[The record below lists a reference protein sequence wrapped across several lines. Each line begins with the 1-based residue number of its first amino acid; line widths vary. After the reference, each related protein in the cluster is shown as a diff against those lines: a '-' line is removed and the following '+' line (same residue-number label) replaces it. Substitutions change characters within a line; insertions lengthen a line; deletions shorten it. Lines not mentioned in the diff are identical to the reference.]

1 MINYLSVEI
10 KNIKNIKFAKLDLP
24 YVPDVYVIAGTNG
37 SGKST
42 IMNALAQNIK
52 NSLEELDTPDYDR
65 NASSVKL
72 SLNGKSDEWVPKER
86 VNYKWWT
93 KTNKAP
99 ILKKNIINGFY
110 EGSIFYGTRF
120 KQWQATSDLQKQP
133 GFENL
138 LMNAS
143 SFVVE
148 KLSYILHGNKE
159 HYHDLKIL
167 TNTGVAR
174 QKGFRGMPYFYN
186 TPKGIISQYQM
197 SSGECMLISLL
208 DFVFTSF
215 IQKRNKKTPSSIEN
229 YLFLIDEVE
238 LALHP
243 SAVHR
248 LYKFAKEEL
257 CELYKAIVIFS
268 THSQEV
274 IRRVSANNLF
284 YIENKNGVIEV
295 TNPCYPNYAIRELYT
310 NFGHDFVLLV
320 EDNLTRIL
328 VERIFIEENL
338 YKSKLYYVLPI
349 GGWKNVMDTYLDMIR
364 RDMVGFSTKLICVI
378 DGDVEN
384 KVKDYIKKNKDYENI
399 PILFLPF
406 PSIEKYL
413 HKKILIESD
422 STFIKEFGDKYLRV
436 KSLSSIINDFRTKYT
451 SWKEESLNKKFYDE
465 IIFEITSNGVKEEAF
480 LDSFSKDIYSKVN
493 FDKFRTNLKQKI
505 PY

>member
-1 MINYLSVEI
+1 VINYLSLEI
-10 KNIKNIKFAKLDLP
+10 DNIKNIKKVNLDIP
-24 YVPDVYVIAGTNG
+24 YVPDVYVLAGTNG

-42 IMNALAQNIK
+42 IMNALAQTIR
-52 NSLEELDTPDYDR
+52 NSLEELDTPDYDK
-65 NASSVKL
+65 NTSKVKI
-72 SLNGKSDEWVPKER
+72 SLDGISDEWAPQD
-86 VNYKWWT
+86 NSYYKWGTRT
-93 KTNKAP
+93 KRKPN
-99 ILKKNIINGFY
+99 LKDKIHGFY

-120 KQWQATSDLQKQP
+120 KEWQATSDLQKQN
-133 GFENL
+133 GFENQL
-138 LMNAS
+138 VNAS
-143 SFVVE
+143 DFVVE

-159 HYHDLKIL
+159 HYHSLKRL
-167 TNTGVAR
+167 TNISLANER
-174 QKGFRGMPYFYN
+174 GFKGMPYFYS

-208 DFVFTSF
+208 HFVFNSF
-215 IQKRNKKTPSSIEN
+215 VRKRKKGRAAPIEN
-229 YLFLIDEVE
+229 YLILIDEVE

-284 YIENKNGVIEV
+284 FIENKDGYIEV

-320 EDNLTRIL
+320 EDDLTRIL

-338 YKSKLYYVLPI
+338 YKSKLYFILPI
-349 GGWKNVMDTYLDMIR
+349 GGWKNVMDTYLDMVR

-384 KVKDYIKKNKDYENI
+384 KVKEYISRNKDYEGI
-399 PILFLPF
+399 PILFLPL

-422 STFIKEFGDKYLRV
+422 SSFIKDFGDKYLRV
-436 KSLSSIINDFRTKYT
+436 KSLSSIINDFRSKY
-451 SWKEESLNKKFYDE
+451 SLWKDENMNKRFYDE
-465 IIFEITSNGVKEEAF
+465 IIFEITSNGVKEDAF
-480 LDSFSKDIYSKVN
+480 LDSFSKDIYDRVN
-493 FDKFRTNLKQKI
+493 FDKFRQNLKKKI